1 MTELN
6 QVEKELNNTRL
17 RIKQAIFEP
26 YIQGSPDIVI
36 ERIEDGINE
45 ILDERDSLLINVFEE
60 LYTEIKTIK
69 ETIKKHY
76 NEWEQHTC
84 CKEER
89 IPTNIR

>member
-6 QVEKELNNTRL
+6 QVEKELNNSRL

-45 ILDERDSLLINVFEE
+45 ILDERDNLLINVFEE
-60 LYTEIKTIK
+60 LYTEI
-69 ETIKKHY
+69 ETINETIEKHY
-76 NEWEQHTC
+76 NKWEKHTC
-84 CKEER
+84 CKEEHL
-89 IPTNIR
+89 PTNNR